1 MKTHHLALAL
11 LPVIVAVCTG
21 ATCSSSIVRDEAV
34 YRTELDLM
42 EQMAV
47 QPVDSL
53 GGFVKGHCTCTDGKW
68 ADDTCR
74 KAAKLILVVKTR
86 VPYHKSMMLY
96 NAGLLKERPPK
107 DPPEVPAAETLC
119 P

>member
-1 MKTHHLALAL
+1 MKTHYLVL
-11 LPVIVAVCTG
+11 LLVVSVCLG

-34 YRTELDLM
+34 YRTELNLM
-42 EQMAV
+42 EQMAI

-53 GGFVKGHCTCTDGKW
+53 DGFVKHHCTCTDGKW
-68 ADDTCR
+68 SSDSCT

-86 VPYHKSMMLY
+86 VPYHKAMMLY
-96 NAGLLKERPPK
+96 NAGLLQERPPK
-107 DPPEVPAAETLC
+107 DPPEVPAPETLC

>member
-1 MKTHHLALAL
+1 MNTHHLALAL
-11 LPVIVAVCTG
+11 LVIATVCT
-21 ATCSSSIVRDEAV
+21 ASTCSSSVVRDEAV

-42 EQMAV
+42 EQMAI

-53 GGFVKGHCTCTDGKW
+53 DGFVKNHCTCTDGKW
-68 ADDTCR
+68 VSDPCR
-74 KAAKLILVVKTR
+74 KGAKLILVVKTR
-86 VPYHKSMMLY
+86 VPYHKSMMLF
-96 NAGLLKERPPK
+96 NAGLLEERPPK